1 MKLSIRKSYTLD
13 EMIRGC
19 RKGDPKAQRELYN
32 RLSRRMLG
40 ICVRYVTVRAEAEDI
55 MITGFM
61 KVFDRIS
68 QFKGEG
74 SFEGWIM
81 KIMVNESLSY
91 IRKNKAMW
99 AEVDIDHASA
109 QPDTTWAESHLHS
122 DDLLKLVQELPAGYR
137 TVFNLYA
144 IEGFSHKE
152 IGEMLN
158 INENTS
164 KSQLSRARA
173 LLQSRLI
180 VLEKEKMT
188 DENKG

>member
-1 MKLSIRKSYTLD
+1 MKLKIGKSYTLED
-13 EMIRGC
+13 LIRGC

-40 ICVRYVTVRAEAEDI
+40 ICVRYVSSRQEAEDV
-55 MITGFM
+55 MLTGFM
-61 KVFDRIS
+61 KVFDRIG
-68 QFKGEG
+68 QYKGEG

-81 KIMVNESLSY
+81 KIMVNEALSY
-91 IRKNKAMW
+91 IRKNKTMW
-99 AEVDIDHASA
+99 AEVDIEHATVKS
-109 QPDTTWAESHLHS
+109 DTAWAESHLNS
-122 DDLLKLVQELPAGYR
+122 GDLLKMIEDLPTGYR

-152 IGEMLN
+152 IGEMLG

-164 KSQLSRARA
+164 KSQLSRART
-173 LLQSRLI
+173 LLQSRI
-180 VLEKEKMT
+180 TGLEQKSLS

>member
-1 MKLSIRKSYTLD
+1 MRLKIGKSYTLED
-13 EMIRGC
+13 LIRGC

-40 ICVRYVTVRAEAEDI
+40 ICVRYVSSRQEAEDV

-61 KVFDRIS
+61 KVFDRIG

-91 IRKNKAMW
+91 LRKNKTMW
-99 AEVDIDHASA
+99 AEVDIENAA
-109 QPDTTWAESHLHS
+109 VKQDTLWAESHLNS
-122 DDLLKLVQELPAGYR
+122 VDLLRLVEDLPTGYR

-152 IGEMLN
+152 IGDMLG
-158 INENTS
+158 INESTS
-164 KSQLSRARA
+164 KSQLSRART
-173 LLQSRLI
+173 LLQTKI
-180 VLEKEKMT
+180 AVLERNTMS

>member
-1 MKLSIRKSYTLD
+1 MRLKIGKSYTLED
-13 EMIRGC
+13 LIRGC

-40 ICVRYVTVRAEAEDI
+40 ICVRYVSSRDEAEDL
-55 MITGFM
+55 MIGGFM
-61 KVFDRIS
+61 KVFSRIS
-68 QFKGEG
+68 QYKGEG

-99 AEVDIDHASA
+99 AEVDIEHAMIK
-109 QPDTTWAESHLHS
+109 PDTGWAESHMNS
-122 DDLLKLVQELPAGYR
+122 NDLLKLIEELPTGYR

-144 IEGFSHKE
+144 IEGFTHKE
-152 IGEMLN
+152 IGDMLG

-164 KSQLSRARA
+164 KSQLSRART
-173 LLQSRLI
+173 LLQTKLAD
-180 VLEKEKMT
+180 LERKT
-188 DENKG
+188 LSDENKG